1 MAIVSSD
8 LIWKAAGD
16 DADTFIS
23 LLENI
28 SSNFFKPMLFQETNG
43 E

>member
-1 MAIVSSD
+1 MAIVSSN

-16 DADTFIS
+16 ADTFIF